1 LCLSDKTAQNTPP
14 SVGRLLKIPLARL
27 LLKNPVKKEKKDMAE
42 TLNPLGMQLITLR
55 KITLWR
61 REEHDMRGLEK
72 IVVGHDLQ
80 AGGEIAARSAAE
92 LTTRCGAHVKLVHV
106 VEP

>member
-1 LCLSDKTAQNTPP
+1 MS
-14 SVGRLLKIPLARL
+14 
-27 LLKNPVKKEKKDMAE
+27 
-42 TLNPLGMQLITLR
+42 
-55 KITLWR
+55 
-61 REEHDMRGLEK
+61 GLEK

-92 LTTRCGAHVKLVHV
+92 LARRCGAHVKLVHV